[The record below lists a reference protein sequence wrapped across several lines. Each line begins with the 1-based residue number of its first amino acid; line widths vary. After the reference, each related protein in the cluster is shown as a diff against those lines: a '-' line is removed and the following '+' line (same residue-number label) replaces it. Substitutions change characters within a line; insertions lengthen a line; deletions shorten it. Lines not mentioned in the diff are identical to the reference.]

1 MDQMGRFCWFIFIIL
16 VCVQASIIPPCS
28 ACLEEEQNA
37 LFLLI
42 NYPKESFSPS
52 SNLITNKEIHATDCC
67 NWTAVECSNITGRVT
82 LIFIDWLTYWY
93 SWDSAWSSRGSEY
106 WYLNTSLFL
115 PFQEL
120 KSLYLYG
127 YRYNFRVSKE
137 GLERLSGLTNLE
149 VLNLYGIPSNDS
161 LLPSLAKIATLKKL
175 YLSGIKEWDYEANYN
190 NSQGFERLSG
200 LSNLEELYLDD
211 NDFNESIL
219 PSLGKITSLK
229 KLSLG
234 WNKITGRVPINK
246 GFTMSKLE
254 ELDLEGNYNI
264 TDVRFICK
272 IAISLKKLYLSDAY
286 LNGRINIQSLERLS
300 CLSKLEEIYLDENDF
315 NESILSSL
323 GKIASLKKLSLM
335 GNKIS
340 GKVPINKGFT
350 MSKLEELYLDY
361 NNFTDMRFICKIPS
375 LKKLYLRKA
384 KLNGEINIQE
394 LGKLKNLQELYL
406 DGSSIN
412 KSFLH
417 KVGVMTSLNVL
428 TMRTCG
434 LNGSLPNQ
442 GWCELKNLQEL
453 DLGHNH
459 LEGRLPSCLA
469 NMTTLRILNLPFNN
483 FNGSISY
490 TLMSS
495 LQSLEYLSLSYNT
508 LVDDTK
514 SQSWTSYSQLK
525 VLLLSSS
532 LARRPTRTI
541 PRFLHYQ
548 DKLQAI
554 DLSHNNLVGKFPT
567 WLLENNTRLEILNLR
582 NNTFTNPF
590 HVPYHPNPHIRKIDI
605 SNNDLG
611 GPIPTNLGL
620 VFPNLV
626 HLNMS
631 QNAFVG
637 IIPSSLGNLVSLI
650 SLDLSS
656 NHLSGTIPGHL
667 GMGCLHL
674 EYLKLSNNNL
684 SGHLFPAKSYL
695 TRLESLFLDH
705 NHFSGKIPYSLS
717 SSADLIAF
725 DFSSNSLSGMLPR
738 WIGNMTNLLEI
749 VLAKN
754 QLEGP
759 IPIEL
764 CKVKKII
771 FLDLSENNLSDFIP
785 LCFNS
790 LNIKHVHLGKNR
802 LSGPITSAFKNSSAL
817 VTLDLRHNRLTGN
830 IPDWIGNLS
839 SLSILLLKANHLQ
852 GMIPIPICLLG
863 NLTMLDLSNNKFTG
877 PIPHCLNKISFGP
890 TDQKSNLGSTGGYTF
905 GKSTYF
911 ETKTQI
917 LYETEDDDYFLNVD
931 AQQEV
936 EFTTKRNTYS
946 YKAGD
951 ILNLLSGID
960 LSCNCLS
967 GEIPLELGYLS
978 NIHALN
984 LSHNNLIGSIP
995 TTFSNLKEIESLDL
1009 SHNKLNGSIPPQL
1022 IELNFLAVFSVAD
1035 NNLSGRTPERKG
1047 QFGTFDESSY
1057 MGNPLL
1063 YGPPLPNTWNKT
1075 GLPSKDKREESGG
1088 FIDMDFFCISFGVSY
1103 TIVLLGIV
1111 AVLYI
1116 NPYWRQVWFSFIEVC
1131 ITKSFYF
1138 FGCDFL

>member
-1 MDQMGRFCWFIFIIL
+1 MDQMGRFCCCIFIIL
-16 VCVQASIIPPCS
+16 FCVQASIIPPCS

-37 LFLLI
+37 LLLLI

-67 NWTAVECSNITGRVT
+67 NWTYAVECSNITGRVT
-82 LIFIDWLTYWY
+82 LIDLYRLFYWY
-93 SWDSAWSSRGSEY
+93 SGDSAWSSIGSEY

-120 KSLYLYG
+120 KSLYLFG
-127 YRYNFRVSKE
+127 NIYNLRVSKE
-137 GLERLSGLTNLE
+137 GFERLSGLTNLE
-149 VLNLYGIPSNDS
+149 KLSLNYIPFNESI
-161 LLPSLAKIATLKKL
+161 LPSLAKITSLKIL
-175 YLSGIKEWDYEANYN
+175 SLSGIFKEWDYEAANYN
-190 NSQGFERLSG
+190 NSEGFERLSC
-200 LSNLEELYLDD
+200 LSKLEELYLDG
-211 NDFNESIL
+211 NDFNETIL

-229 KLSLG
+229 KLSLSS
-234 WNKITGRVPINK
+234 NKITGR
-246 GFTMSKLE
+246 
-254 ELDLEGNYNI
+254 
-264 TDVRFICK
+264 
-272 IAISLKKLYLSDAY
+272 
-286 LNGRINIQSLERLS
+286 
-300 CLSKLEEIYLDENDF
+300 
-315 NESILSSL
+315 
-323 GKIASLKKLSLM
+323 
-335 GNKIS
+335 
-340 GKVPINKGFT
+340 VPINKGFT

-375 LKKLYLRKA
+375 LKKLYLGEA
-384 KLNGEINIQE
+384 KLNEEINIQE

-406 DGSSIN
+406 DDSSID
-412 KSFLH
+412 KSFLR

-428 TMRTCG
+428 SMSTCG
-434 LNGSLPNQ
+434 LNGSLSNQ

-453 DLGHNH
+453 NLGHNH
-459 LEGRLPSCLA
+459 FEGRLPSCLA
-469 NMTTLRILNLPFNN
+469 NMTTLRALNLAFNN
-483 FNGSISY
+483 FNQSISHSPI
-490 TLMSS
+490 LS

-508 LVDDTK
+508 LVDETD
-514 SQSWTSYSQLK
+514 SQSWTSYFQLK
-525 VLLLSSS
+525 LLLLSSS

-548 DKLQAI
+548 YKLQAI

-582 NNTFTNPF
+582 NNNFINPF
-590 HVPYHPNPHIRKIDI
+590 QVPYHPNPHIRKIDI

-631 QNAFVG
+631 KNAFAG
-637 IIPSSLGNLVSLI
+637 IIPSSLGNLVSLMT
-650 SLDLSS
+650 LDLSS
-656 NHLSGTIPGHL
+656 NHLSGTIPDHL
-667 GMGCLHL
+667 GMGCLNL
-674 EYLKLSNNNL
+674 KYLKLSNNNL
-684 SGHLFPAKSYL
+684 SGQLFPAINNL
-695 TRLESLFLDH
+695 RGLELLYLDH
-705 NHFSGKIPYSLS
+705 NQFSGKIPYSLS
-717 SSADLIAF
+717 SSTRLMAF
-725 DFSSNSLSGMLPR
+725 DFSSNSLSGKLPR
-738 WIGNMTNLLEI
+738 WIGNMTNLVQI
-749 VLAKN
+749 VMAKN

-764 CKVKKII
+764 CKVKDII

-790 LNIKHVHLGKNR
+790 LGIKHVHLGKNR

-817 VTLDLRHNRLTGN
+817 VTLDLRDNCLTGN

-852 GMIPIPICLLG
+852 GMIPIQICLLG
-863 NLTMLDLSNNKFTG
+863 NLTILDLSNNNFTG
-877 PIPHCLNKISFGP
+877 PIPHCLSNISFGA
-890 TDQKSNLGSTGGYTF
+890 TNQKSDLGSF
-905 GKSTYF
+905 SSYF
-911 ETKTQI
+911 FI
-917 LYETEDDDYFLNVD
+917 GALIYLETEAKVIFENFDNYDIFQNVD

-946 YKAGD
+946 YKVGD

-978 NIHALN
+978 NIRALN

-1035 NNLSGRTPERKG
+1035 NNLSSRTPERKG

-1057 MGNPLL
+1057 TGNPLL
-1063 YGPPLPNTWNKT
+1063 YGPPLLNTWNKT
-1075 GLPSKDKREESGG
+1075 GLPSKDKGEESGG

-1131 ITKSFYF
+1131 ITKSCYF

>member
-200 LSNLEELYLDD
+200 LTNLEVLSLDYFPFNDSLLPSLAKIVTLKKLYLSGIFQGWDYEAANNNNSQGFERLSGLSNLEELYLDD

-286 LNGRINIQSLERLS
+286 LNGRINIQ
-300 CLSKLEEIYLDENDF
+300 K
-315 NESILSSL
+315 
-323 GKIASLKKLSLM
+323 
-335 GNKIS
+335 
-340 GKVPINKGFT
+340 
-350 MSKLEELYLDY
+350 
-361 NNFTDMRFICKIPS
+361 
-375 LKKLYLRKA
+375 
-384 KLNGEINIQE
+384 